1 MNQVLYG
8 TSKKNEISI
17 FCTVGAVEDQP
28 RSWTVNVGNGSSA
41 QRNNI
46 ILSRHGG
53 GVASVKVKFQ
63 LNAKSVGTYF
73 YITHNEYTVAF

>member
-46 ILSRHGG
+46 ILSRHG
-53 GVASVKVKFQ
+53 VASVKVKFQ

-73 YITHNEYTVAF
+73 YITHNKYTVAF